1 MECERQSI
9 AEYLIYSWTMF
20 YAAKMHITSGM
31 RPRRL
36 KVGLPVALV

>member
-9 AEYLIYSWTMF
+9 AEYLIYPWAMF
-20 YAAKMHITSGM
+20 YAAKMHIRSGI
-31 RPRRL
+31 RPRRR